1 MARRDERA
9 TIAAET
15 VRILSTGS
23 YIGLSGRTI
32 AIDRDLQD
40 CLNETR
46 LYPPGQLAKLAAG
59 ATTTGKAVRITVS
72 NSTSL
77 SAATRLH
84 AEYGPDRVVLLNFA
98 SARNPGGGFLN
109 GSQAQEESLA
119 RASGLYASI
128 SRMTDY
134 YEANRR
140 TKSALY
146 TDHMIYSPRV
156 PVFRDDDDCLIEEPW
171 SVAMIT
177 APAVNAGAV
186 RANEP
191 GSVQQIAETMSRR
204 IASVLGLA
212 AHHGHDALVLGAWGC
227 GVFANDP
234 HEVAELFAN
243 HLLGEGRFARA
254 FSEVV
259 FAVFDRKGK
268 TISAFAERFA

>member
-9 TIAAET
+9 ATAAET
-15 VRILSTGS
+15 VRILSTRS
-23 YIGLSGRTI
+23 YVGPSGRTI
-32 AIDRDLQD
+32 AIDRDFQD

-46 LYPPGQLAKLAAG
+46 LYRPGQLAKLAAG
-59 ATTTGKAVRITVS
+59 ATATGKVGRITVS
-72 NSTSL
+72 NCTSL
-77 SAATRLH
+77 SAAARLH

-140 TKSALY
+140 SKSALY

-156 PVFRDDDDCLIEEPW
+156 PVFRDDDDHLIEEPW

-191 GSVQQIAETMSRR
+191 DSVPRIAETMNGR

-212 AHHGHDALVLGAWGC
+212 AHHGHDSLVLGAWGC

-234 HEVAELFAN
+234 REIAELFAS

-268 TISAFAERFA
+268 IIRPFAERFP